1 MKCKHSTRFYAAG
14 TTIAVTLGTVLAGPA
29 FAQNYST
36 FDIGSLGTGA
46 TYATA
51 INASGQ
57 VTGNS
62 VMKDG
67 PYHAFVTQANGV
79 GMTDLR
85 TLPGGF
91 NSYGFAIND
100 KGQVTGKSDYADYP
114 GVPGAS
120 TSPYAFITDIKSD
133 MSLVTPSRSW
143 SNSEG
148 HGINNSGQIAGF
160 SPISNSNGGVFVTD
174 ANAVNPRHIGNLN
187 SYEDQAF
194 DINASGQVVGN
205 AHVSSGLYKH
215 AFISSS
221 NHVYASDLGTLGGYT
236 SSATGVNDAGKVVGY
251 SETTTGITSPIH
263 AFITDINSNMTDIGT
278 FGGQS
283 SAATDINSS
292 GQVVGWAETGIG
304 NQRHAFITG
313 PNGAGMTDL
322 NSLVKLENG
331 TFLYDA
337 NGINDRGQIIANASD
352 GHSYLLTPV
361 PEPETYAMFLAG
373 LGLMG
378 FIARRRNCFT

>member
-1 MKCKHSTRFYAAG
+1 MKFTHVFETHSLHIFIGAAVG
-14 TTIAVTLGTVLAGPA
+14 SLVLTAPA
-29 FAQNYST
+29 FAQNYSA

-62 VMKDG
+62 VTKDG
-67 PYHAFVTQANGV
+67 PYHAFVTQANGG

-120 TSPYAFITDIKSD
+120 TAPYAFITDINSD
-133 MSLVTPSRSW
+133 MKLATPSPSW
-143 SNSEG
+143 RNSEG

-160 SPISNSNGGVFVTD
+160 DSAGGVFVTD
-174 ANAVNPRHIGNLN
+174 ANAVNPRRIGNLN
-187 SYEDQAF
+187 SYTDEAY
-194 DINASGQVVGN
+194 DINSSGQVVGS
-205 AHVSSGLYKH
+205 AHISSSSYKH

-221 NHVYASDLGTLGGYT
+221 NHVYASDLGTLGGFT

-251 SETTTGITSPIH
+251 SETTPVYSSPIH
-263 AFITDINSNMTDIGT
+263 AFITDINSNMTDLGT

-283 SAATDINSS
+283 SAATDINSN

-304 NQRHAFITG
+304 NQRHAFVTG
-313 PNGAGMTDL
+313 LNGAGMTDL
-322 NSLVKLENG
+322 NSLVHLGNG

-352 GHSYLLTPV
+352 GHSYLLTLTTPV
-361 PEPETYAMFLAG
+361 PEPDTYAMLLAG

-378 FIARRRNCFT
+378 FIARRKRKAS